1 MKSEFPI
8 LEFDPEINAIL
19 NPQTD
24 RLKGKL
30 PKKAV
35 FCFFQEVLQ
44 AECKN
49 GRLKKIDCLRSEIGE
64 NPIYLASS
72 GKESIAVAHTG
83 VGAPLAAAFLEEMIY
98 AGVSQFIVCGGC
110 GALVPDLAAG
120 HVLIPTSAVRDE
132 GTSYH
137 YLSPSRESYP
147 SARVVKVIDS
157 LLKKADVP
165 YSEVKTWTTDG
176 YYRETPEKRRSRIE
190 EGCQVVE
197 MEASALFAVA
207 EFRKVELGLLLY
219 AGDLVVPEGWDDRRW
234 KGRLKN
240 REFLL
245 ELALQAC
252 ADL

>member
-8 LEFDPEINAIL
+8 FEFDPEINAIL

-44 AECKN
+44 AEWKS

-64 NPIYLASS
+64 NPIYLVSS

-137 YLSPSRESYP
+137 YLPPSRESYP

-157 LLKKADVP
+157 LLKKEDVP

-240 REFLL
+240 REFLF

-252 ADL
+252 ANL